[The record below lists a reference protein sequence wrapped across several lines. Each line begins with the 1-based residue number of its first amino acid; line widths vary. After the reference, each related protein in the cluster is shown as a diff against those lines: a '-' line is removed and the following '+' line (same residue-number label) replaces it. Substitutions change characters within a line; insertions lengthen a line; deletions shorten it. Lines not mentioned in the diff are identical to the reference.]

1 MKNLQELKDNY
12 DKNTLKTI
20 VVSQKNYDRLKNMG
34 FCGDSFNTVIERLL
48 EKVEDILK
56 CLGQTN

>member
-20 VVSQKNYDRLKNMG
+20 VVSKQNYDKLKNLG
-34 FCGDSFNTVIERLL
+34 FTGDSFNTVIGRLL
-48 EKVEDILK
+48 EKVEAD
-56 CLGQTN
+56 

>member
-1 MKNLQELKDNY
+1 MNNLQELKDNY

-34 FCGDSFNTVIERLL
+34 FCGDSFNTVIGRLI
-48 EKVEDILK
+48 EKVENDI
-56 CLGQTN
+56 